1 MRNFTHRWPQSEH
14 FFSKL
19 GHFLPIF
26 KKVQGRPPP
35 PSPLITRVFSTLTYP
50 SPSGIPLE
58 FPIWIRPFPLN
69 QKVVRY
75 GYGKLEKKPFVHY
88 MDNFISWNLSRSNTA
103 FFESHFLSE
112 WNLLG
117 GPLSIVFR
125 CRSET
130 KGKNH
135 KKLKTKPRKI
145 YWIFHTIDVSFRQKS
160 RELLSYKFK

>member
-58 FPIWIRPFPLN
+58 FPIWIRPFPVN

-75 GYGKLEKKPFVHY
+75 GYGKLEKSHL
-88 MDNFISWNLSRSNTA
+88 FITWIILFHEHEISVDRILHSLNPIFYQSGTYSAVLFQSYFAVRAKQKERIIRS
-103 FFESHFLSE
+103 
-112 WNLLG
+112 
-117 GPLSIVFR
+117 
-125 CRSET
+125 
-130 KGKNH
+130 
-135 KKLKTKPRKI
+135 
-145 YWIFHTIDVSFRQKS
+145 
-160 RELLSYKFK
+160 